1 MVIVEIQKIKLVDN
15 VVNFTSD
22 ERKIFQ
28 TDSSS
33 DLVNQVDV
41 INKLGNNM
49 EVQEVE
55 KISVFKD
62 IRINEVAVN
71 SFVGEVVNDHE
82 II

>member
-22 ERKIFQ
+22 ERKIYQIDPSF
-28 TDSSS
+28 DS
-33 DLVNQVDV
+33 VNQVDV
-41 INKLGNNM
+41 INKLGNNNP
-49 EVQEVE
+49 VQEVG

-62 IRINEVAVN
+62 IRINEVVVN
-71 SFVGEVVNDHE
+71 SFAGEVVNDHE